1 MKLRPALRPPLRA
14 PRRGPNAPREGVGVP
29 WYDTGSSLHLDYVNS
44 RYRWDGQTFTDETA
58 FLTAIGG
65 SKSGAVRGIGPY
77 VAPDATEL
85 ITNGNFP
92 TDLTGWTTV
101 LNGTSSAAVVA
112 QAAQL
117 ISDATMGNGQG
128 GAGIT
133 QQFVTQD
140 SRAYLL
146 AYQVGTATGTSRIGT
161 TSLANDLIGLVSA
174 GAGAK
179 SVLFAAQGAA
189 SHVYLYRAPAG
200 TITIDT
206 VSAKEARPYKGFDQ
220 GSGLTLVFKGKTP
233 TSAGAEKTAFQ
244 LYANGIHRI
253 YLRYTTGGNLVLRAD
268 KAGAT
273 FVNYDLG
280 AYAAGTAFK
289 LEVACLASGW
299 QASLNDGPVVGG
311 GSGALPG
318 LGALTIGNDLV
329 GGAVAWGTGELH
341 ELIVVNDG
349 SNAAFY
355 ARLNGLWGEGDS
367 FMAGASGVQLY
378 ATLRTLMNRATKSTA
393 VGGSTADLIAGRMTD
408 PANTYLRN
416 QTTVIWDGDHN
427 GMTTVTAY
435 CDLLATGIAALG
447 HSRFVILPPCVNYGQ
462 SDLSVETAIRDMMLA
477 RWPNN
482 LLDWRDFLTLDGN
495 GVPES
500 SMYFDSGTDTTHL
513 SQAAMD
519 LAAAAIEAFINGKGW

>member
-1 MKLRPALRPPLRA
+1 M
-14 PRRGPNAPREGVGVP
+14 
-29 WYDTGSSLHLDYVNS
+29 WWDTGASLHLDYTNS
-44 RYRWDGQTFTDETA
+44 RFRWDGQTFTDETA

-65 SKSGAVRGIGPY
+65 TKSGSVRGIGPY

-92 TDLTGWTTV
+92 TDLAGWTTV
-101 LNGTSSAAVVA
+101 LNGASSAAVVA

-117 ISDATMGNGQG
+117 VSDAATGNGQG

-146 AYQVGTATGTSRIGT
+146 AYQVGTATGTSRIGS

-179 SVLFAAQGAA
+179 SVLFAAVGTA

-200 TITIDT
+200 TITIDG

-233 TSAGAEKTAFQ
+233 TSAGSEKTAFQ

-253 YLRYTTGGNLVLRAD
+253 YLRYTTGGNLALRAD
-268 KAGAT
+268 KAGST
-273 FVNYDLG
+273 FVYYDLG

-299 QASLNDGPVVGG
+299 QASLNDGPLIGG

-318 LGALTIGNDLV
+318 LGALTVGNDLV
-329 GGAVAWGTGELH
+329 GGSVAWGTGEVH
-341 ELIVVNDG
+341 ELFIVNDG
-349 SNAAFY
+349 SRAAFY
-355 ARLNGLWGEGDS
+355 SRLNGLRGEGDS
-367 FMAGASGVQLY
+367 FMAGASGVQLF
-378 ATLRTLMNRATKSTA
+378 ATLRTLMNRALVNTA
-393 VGGSTADLIAGRMTD
+393 VSGSTVEDIEDRVSD
-408 PANTYLRN
+408 PANAYALG
-416 QTTVIWDGDHN
+416 QTHVFWDGDQN
-427 GMTTVTAY
+427 GMTTIEAY
-435 CDLLATGIAALG
+435 CDTYQAAISALG
-447 HSRFVILPPCVNYGQ
+447 HSRFVIIPACVNFGQ
-462 SDLSVETAIRDMMLA
+462 SDLSVEEALRDEMLA

-482 LLDWRDFLTLDGN
+482 TLDWRDFLTLDGN
-495 GVPES
+495 GVPVS
-500 SMYFDSGTDTTHL
+500 GMYFDSGTDQTHL

-519 LAAAAIEAFINGKGW
+519 LAAAAIQTFIDGKGW